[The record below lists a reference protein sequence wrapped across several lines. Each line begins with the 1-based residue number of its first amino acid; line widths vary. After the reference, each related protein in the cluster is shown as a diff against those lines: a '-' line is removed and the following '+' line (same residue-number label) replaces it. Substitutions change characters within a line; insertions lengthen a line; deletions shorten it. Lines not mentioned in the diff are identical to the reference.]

1 MRSKFDA
8 QLRELGEKLT
18 LMGAMCEE
26 AIANSAKALLSG
38 DSELA
43 KKLAPLDLEID
54 RYERDIEALCL
65 RLLLQQQ
72 PVARDLRQISAALKM
87 ITDLERIGDQ
97 AGDIAEIIPHLGG
110 KTGSECAAMRPM
122 AEAAIGMVTDS
133 IEAYNKRDLALARS
147 VIEHDDVVDDC
158 FLSMKTALIEM
169 IRSGSDDAEYA
180 LDLLMIAKSSASA
193 TTRQTS
199 PNGSSSPSP
208 VSTNRAKYEKISPGR
223 ERIFSCLNNA
233 YHFARSR

>member
-8 QLRELGEKLT
+8 QLKELGEKLT

-87 ITDLERIGDQ
+87 ITDMERIGDQ
-97 AGDIAEIIPHLGG
+97 ASDIAEIIRFLGG
-110 KTGSECAAMRPM
+110 RSTADCADIGKMAEATIKMVTESVDAYVKCDLSI
-122 AEAAIGMVTDS
+122 AEAAI
-133 IEAYNKRDLALARS
+133 R
-147 VIEHDDVVDDC
+147 HDDVVDDY
-158 FLSMKTALIEM
+158 FLKVKSSLIRM
-169 IRSGSDDAEYA
+169 IAEKPEDGEYA
-180 LDLLMIAKSSASA
+180 LDLLMIAK
-193 TTRQTS
+193 
-199 PNGSSSPSP
+199 
-208 VSTNRAKYEKISPGR
+208 YF
-223 ERIFSCLNNA
+223 ERIGDHAVNIAEWVVFSVTGVHKNEEV
-233 YHFARSR
+233 

>member
-8 QLRELGEKLT
+8 QLKELGEKLT

-54 RYERDIEALCL
+54 RYERDIETLCL

-97 AGDIAEIIPHLGG
+97 AEEIADIIGFIDGHNPEDYVTLTEMA
-110 KTGSECAAMRPM
+110 KAAIHMVTESIDAYVKHDTIK
-122 AEAAIGMVTDS
+122 AEAVLAADDTVD
-133 IEAYNKRDLALARS
+133 AYFRQVKQ
-147 VIEHDDVVDDC
+147 
-158 FLSMKTALIEM
+158 ALISR
-169 IRSGSDDAEYA
+169 IAADPADGEYA
-180 LDLLMIAKSSASA
+180 LDLLMIAK
-193 TTRQTS
+193 
-199 PNGSSSPSP
+199 
-208 VSTNRAKYEKISPGR
+208 YF
-223 ERIFSCLNNA
+223 ERIGDHATNIAEWVIFSITGQ
-233 YHFARSR
+233 HKEG

>member
-54 RYERDIEALCL
+54 QYERDIETLCL

-97 AGDIAEIIPHLGG
+97 ASDIAEIIPHLKGR
-110 KTGSECAAMRPM
+110 TGSECQAMRPM

-133 IEAYNKRDLALARS
+133 IEAYNKRDLALAKS

-158 FLSMKTALIEM
+158 FLSVKTALIDM
-169 IRSGSDDAEYA
+169 SIAAHSSRQSSFLTFCIFCRLLFPFLGRNGACFDGFGSIISDYDNQY
-180 LDLLMIAKSSASA
+180 KS
-193 TTRQTS
+193 
-199 PNGSSSPSP
+199 
-208 VSTNRAKYEKISPGR
+208 
-223 ERIFSCLNNA
+223 IFVNLS
-233 YHFARSR
+233 

>member
-8 QLRELGEKLT
+8 QLKELGEKLT

-122 AEAAIGMVTDS
+122 AEAAIGMVNSKTTAVRIIPVEGKDVGDMVEMGGLLGS
-133 IEAYNKRDLALARS
+133 APVMPVHKAQSADFIAR
-147 VIEHDDVVDDC
+147 
-158 FLSMKTALIEM
+158 
-169 IRSGSDDAEYA
+169 G
-180 LDLLMIAKSSASA
+180 
-193 TTRQTS
+193 
-199 PNGSSSPSP
+199 
-208 VSTNRAKYEKISPGR
+208 GR
-223 ERIFSCLNNA
+223 IPAPLQSLKN
-233 YHFARSR
+233 

>member
-87 ITDLERIGDQ
+87 ITDMERIGDQ
-97 AGDIAEIIPHLGG
+97 AEDIAEIIGFLNGRSGEECAFVGHMARAAISMV
-110 KTGSECAAMRPM
+110 TGSVDAFVRRD
-122 AEAAIGMVTDS
+122 VT
-133 IEAYNKRDLALARS
+133 LAHQ
-147 VIEHDDVVDDC
+147 VIAKDDVVDED
-158 FLSMKTALIEM
+158 FRKVKATLIDW
-169 IRSGSDDAEYA
+169 IAQRPDDGEYA
-180 LDLLMIAKSSASA
+180 LDLLMIAK
-193 TTRQTS
+193 
-199 PNGSSSPSP
+199 
-208 VSTNRAKYEKISPGR
+208 YF
-223 ERIFSCLNNA
+223 ERIGDHATNIAEWVIFSITGV
-233 YHFARSR
+233 HKEDHK